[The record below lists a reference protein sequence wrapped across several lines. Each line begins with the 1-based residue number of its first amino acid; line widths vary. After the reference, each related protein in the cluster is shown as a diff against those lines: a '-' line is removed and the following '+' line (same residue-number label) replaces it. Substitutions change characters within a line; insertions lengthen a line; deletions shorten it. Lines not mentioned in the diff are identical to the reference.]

1 PVLEADAA
9 VHQLDHPLADGE
21 PEPGA
26 ALLARRGRVRLRE
39 AAEDAAAELLRDS
52 RTAVVHADAD
62 VRVALFER
70 DLHLAPLGR
79 ELRGIGEE
87 VGHDLK
93 QPLAVGVDFPPRQLA
108 ERLEAYL
115 DALDEALVEHDPLTP
130 Q

>member
-1 PVLEADAA
+1 MRVSGRSGIRLVPGVFGQLEPECGAAAGAVLEADAA

-26 ALLARRGRVRLRE
+26 ALLARSGRVRLRE
-39 AAEDAAAELLRDS
+39 AAENAAAELLRDS

-79 ELRGIGEE
+79 EL
-87 VGHDLK
+87 
-93 QPLAVGVDFPPRQLA
+93 
-108 ERLEAYL
+108 
-115 DALDEALVEHDPLTP
+115 
-130 Q
+130 